1 MINEKPIK
9 VKTINDKPRSKIDFM
24 TTETIKIGNKKSKN
38 AKLPL
43 CPLNIEI
50 KQCE

>member
-38 AKLPL
+38 AKHKNHLTTFFFF
-43 CPLNIEI
+43 
-50 KQCE
+50 